1 VGAIKIL
8 EKPSSIFQPL
18 PLLPKSA
25 VYKKEGKMK
34 FPCEIMVWVVLPGI
48 RAAVAEELIKKGLK
62 AQFSAGC
69 EKGDKKNL
77 LASSCTLI
85 SVSSFLSTELPIFA
99 VPPGC
104 APLKNV
110 DTKVEF
116 EGKSNLL
123 LFLIK

>member
-69 EKGDKKNL
+69 EKGDKKKLAGELMHAYFCFQFFVNRVANL
-77 LASSCTLI
+77 RSPTRMCS
-85 SVSSFLSTELPIFA
+85 P
-99 VPPGC
+99 
-104 APLKNV
+104 
-110 DTKVEF
+110 
-116 EGKSNLL
+116 
-123 LFLIK
+123 